1 MNALVG
7 ERMSIITSKPQT
19 TRHRILGI
27 VSGEDYQLV
36 FSDTPGIIKEPN
48 YKMQEAMNKFIA
60 TAFED
65 ADIMVFLAEIGD
77 EFPVGLPF
85 LKKLESLE
93 IPVFLVINKI
103 DKAKAQDVLEMIKSW
118 NQHFSFTETIPV
130 SALKGDGVTLLK
142 ETILKYTPEGPA
154 YYDKDQFTDRPE
166 RFFVNEIIREQI
178 LKLYEQEIPYSCE
191 VETES
196 FKESETKKGEKIIR
210 IFANIYVNRKS
221 QKAIIIGKEGKGIRK
236 LGTAARKDL
245 EKFFQQKIFL
255 EFNVKVREGWRDNEN
270 TLKRFGYQ

>member
-1 MNALVG
+1 
-7 ERMSIITSKPQT
+7 MSIITSKPQT

-27 VSGEDYQLV
+27 ISGEDYQLI

-60 TAFED
+60 STFED
-65 ADIMVFLAEIGD
+65 ADIMLFLAEAGD
-77 EFPVGLPF
+77 DFPVGYPF
-85 LKKLESLE
+85 IKKLETLE

-103 DKAKAQDVLEMIKSW
+103 DTADQEVVLNMIKSW
-118 NQHFSFTETIPV
+118 NDHFSFTETIPI
-130 SALKGDGVTLLK
+130 SALTGEGVTRLK
-142 ETILKYTPEGPA
+142 EIILEHAPEGPA

-191 VETES
+191 VVTES
-196 FKESETKKGEKIIR
+196 FKETQTKKGEKIIK
-210 IFANIYVNRKS
+210 IFANIYVNRRS

-236 LGTAARKDL
+236 LGTAARKQL
-245 EKFFQQKIFL
+245 EKFFEQKIFL
-255 EFNVKVREGWRDNEN
+255 EFNVKVREGWRDNEG
-270 TLKRFGYQ
+270 TLKNFGYH